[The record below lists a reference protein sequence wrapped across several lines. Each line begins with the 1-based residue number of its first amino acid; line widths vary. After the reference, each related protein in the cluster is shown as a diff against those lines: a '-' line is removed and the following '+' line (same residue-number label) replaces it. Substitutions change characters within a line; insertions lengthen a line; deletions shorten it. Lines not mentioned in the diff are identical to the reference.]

1 MHETEAPAEPWG
13 AGPHLLF
20 AVKLGA
26 GATVLSLLP
35 GLSAVSTVLGPRAVG
50 GKVKALGWSSCQCTQ
65 MLPQP
70 VTPPHTPLTGAPPTP
85 HGPAHGWGD
94 GRVGEAPNKQSSGCD
109 GAADAGAPLR
119 TGPSGG
125 AAGPR
130 RSQVSGPGRHSRSAP
145 SLTRTC
151 HVAPFSL
158 QALLRLAGR
167 LLLPGLLSK
176 SVRKSGGSAG
186 LCQRGQGA
194 GTVTEPGRPTPGMQ
208 MGTFYEGMRGARSPS
223 RNSAPEPGA

>member
-1 MHETEAPAEPWG
+1 M
-13 AGPHLLF
+13 
-20 AVKLGA
+20 
-26 GATVLSLLP
+26 
-35 GLSAVSTVLGPRAVG
+35 
-50 GKVKALGWSSCQCTQ
+50 
-65 MLPQP
+65 
-70 VTPPHTPLTGAPPTP
+70 
-85 HGPAHGWGD
+85 
-94 GRVGEAPNKQSSGCD
+94 
-109 GAADAGAPLR
+109 
-119 TGPSGG
+119 
-125 AAGPR
+125 
-130 RSQVSGPGRHSRSAP
+130 
-145 SLTRTC
+145 
-151 HVAPFSL
+151 APFSL